1 MGGGG
6 LGLLHV
12 YNPIH
17 EDDFVAHIS
26 RLLEIADVP
35 AVTVNWGG
43 SDQASVEEWC
53 AYLSELTGLDH
64 TIVLD
69 ENMLRSVG
77 IDTTK
82 MHELVGETTV
92 QWKDGFRKMVEARH
106 PELLAPHPH

>member
-1 MGGGG
+1 M
-6 LGLLHV
+6 

-43 SDQASVEEWC
+43 SDQASVEERC

-64 TIVLD
+64 KIVLD
-69 ENMLRSVG
+69 EN
-77 IDTTK
+77 IC
-82 MHELVGETTV
+82 TV
-92 QWKDGFRKMVEARH
+92 SDSIPSTDVRPARQVQ
-106 PELLAPHPH
+106 PV